1 MRLLVVEDEP
11 KLNKGLVKGLQ
22 NKGYAVDFAFDGLA
36 GETLARKQSYDAII
50 LDIMMPRRDGITV
63 CNNLRESGI
72 ETPILFLTAKD
83 EISDKVTGL
92 NTGGDD
98 YLVKPFAFEEL
109 FARIKSILRRPKQ
122 LVQDKLTLE
131 NLVLDTKAQKLSINN
146 KNIPLTLREYSLLEY
161 LLRNSGAVI
170 TREELLDHV
179 WDIFYDSQSNVVDV
193 HIKNIRKKLPAT
205 YAKRIETIRGKGYC
219 IA

>member
-1 MRLLVVEDEP
+1 MRILVVEDEP

-36 GETLARKQSYDAII
+36 GETLARKQAYDLII

-63 CNNLRESGI
+63 CNNLRTSGI

-83 EISDKVTGL
+83 EIADKVEGL
-92 NTGGDD
+92 NIGADD

-122 LVQDKLTLE
+122 VVPDILKLEKLTL
-131 NLVLDTKAQKLSINN
+131 NTKAQQLTINN
-146 KNIPLTLREYSLLEY
+146 KIIPLTLREYSLLEY
-161 LLRNSGAVI
+161 LLRNEGAVI
-170 TREELLDHV
+170 TREDLLDHV

-193 HIKNIRKKLPAT
+193 HVKNIRKKLPTA
-205 YAKRIETIRGKGYC
+205 YAKRIETIRGKGYR

>member
-36 GETLARKQSYDAII
+36 GETRARKESYDAII

-63 CNNLRESGI
+63 CNNLRKSGI

-83 EISDKVTGL
+83 EVSDKVTGL
-92 NTGGDD
+92 DTGGDD

-109 FARIKSILRRPKQ
+109 LARIKSILRRPKQ
-122 LVQDKLTLE
+122 IVQDKLALDD
-131 NLVLDTKAQKLSINN
+131 LVLDTKAQKLTVNN
-146 KNIPLTLREYSLLEY
+146 KTIALTLREYSLLEY
-161 LLRNSGAVI
+161 LLRNTGSVI

-193 HIKNIRKKLPAT
+193 HIKNIRKKLPSS

-219 IA
+219 LA

>member
-36 GETLARKQSYDAII
+36 GETLARKQSYDLIV

-63 CNNLRESGI
+63 CNNLRASGI

-83 EISDKVTGL
+83 EIADKVSGL
-92 NTGGDD
+92 NMGADD
-98 YLVKPFAFEEL
+98 YMVKPFAFEEL
-109 FARIKSILRRPKQ
+109 LARIKSILRRPKQ
-122 LVQDKLTLE
+122 VLLDTLTLDKLE
-131 NLVLDTKAQKLSINN
+131 LDTKSQRLTISN
-146 KNIPLTLREYSLLEY
+146 KEIPLTLREYSLLEY
-161 LLRNSGAVI
+161 LLRNVGSVI
-170 TREELLDHV
+170 TREDLLDHV

-193 HIKNIRKKLPAT
+193 HVKNIRKKLPAT
-205 YAKRIETIRGKGYC
+205 YAKRIETIRGKGYR